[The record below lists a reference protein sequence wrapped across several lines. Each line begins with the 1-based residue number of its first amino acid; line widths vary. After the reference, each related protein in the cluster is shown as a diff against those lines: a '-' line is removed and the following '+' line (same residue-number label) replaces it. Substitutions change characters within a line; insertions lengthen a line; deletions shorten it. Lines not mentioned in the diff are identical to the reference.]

1 MLTFKNYIT
10 ESRAADQY
18 EKDVANYL
26 KDMGLNATRPVVDS
40 TYSDI
45 LIKDFNGHDIWI
57 EVKMNHTDQLGNTRA
72 WFNGKNWD
80 AAKDKV
86 GPSKGKLGPL
96 KKYIV
101 KKLDTEAKPFLDD
114 LRKFVGRDDI
124 IVPTTLGLLRH
135 PKAVTQD
142 EMKAFLKK
150 RSAQY
155 IINLPKQNLGK
166 LVTDHYNNG
175 KSAPTYY
182 IQAGDDF
189 YRIGKKD
196 PLKLGNR
203 IPLFSGEGSFKMRI
217 GMRTRYYEVQPEV
230 KIIGGMPNSPYSIKP
245 GTKKLNPFESIL
257 SRNTN

>member
-1 MLTFKNYIT
+1 MLTFKTYIS
-10 ESRAADQY
+10 ESKKADQY
-18 EKDVANYL
+18 EIAVANYL
-26 KDMGLNATRPVVDS
+26 KDMGLNATRPAVNA

-45 LIKDFNGHDIWI
+45 LIKDFNGQDIWI

-72 WFNGKNWD
+72 FFNGKNWD
-80 AAKDKV
+80 ASKDKA

-101 KKLDTEAKPFLDD
+101 KKLDIEAKPFLDD

-124 IVPTTLGLLRH
+124 IVPTTIGLLRN
-135 PKAVTQD
+135 PKSVTQD

-150 RSAQY
+150 RPAQY

-175 KSAPTYY
+175 KSEPTNYM
-182 IQAGDDF
+182 QAGDDF

-196 PLKLGNR
+196 PLKLGNK
-203 IPLFSGEGSFKMRI
+203 IPLFSGEGPFKMRI
-217 GMRTRYYEVQPEV
+217 GMRTKYYEVQPEV
-230 KIIGGMPNSPYSIKP
+230 KITGGMPNSPYSIKP
-245 GTKKLNPFESIL
+245 GTKKLNPFKSIK
-257 SRNTN
+257 